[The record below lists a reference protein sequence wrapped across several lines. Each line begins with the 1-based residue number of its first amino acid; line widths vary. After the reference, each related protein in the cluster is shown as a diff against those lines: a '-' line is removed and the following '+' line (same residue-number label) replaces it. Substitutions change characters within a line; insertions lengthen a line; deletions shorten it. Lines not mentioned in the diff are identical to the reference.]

1 MNIFFVDFNLQ
12 PNKKNRAKPPPPPP
26 LADQAK
32 TRDAALFLLN
42 QLGGWDSTYICGRL
56 IGAGSRHKTGTYV

>member
-12 PNKKNRAKPPPPPP
+12 PNKKKEQNHPHPP
-26 LADQAK
+26 LANQAK

-56 IGAGSRHKTGTYV
+56 IGAGSRHKTGTFV